1 MFNFADLKKLPKLK
15 QNAVDILTLL
25 KMEPAENSNARVSK
39 DPNGDAVHF
48 KKNIGYYEGF
58 NFILG
63 IIIGSGI
70 FISPTGVILYS
81 RHNVAMALSV
91 WVACG
96 LLSMM
101 AALCYAELG
110 VTLPS
115 SGGSYFYIKR
125 ALGSVP
131 AFIHVWTLTFLIQP
145 ASLAAG
151 AFTFTEYAL
160 QPFYSECSSPDV
172 IKKALCICY
181 FGRPFH
187 EVVRTPWPKFDVL
200 M

>member
-1 MFNFADLKKLPKLK
+1 MKGISP
-15 QNAVDILTLL
+15 
-25 KMEPAENSNARVSK
+25 NSNVRVSK

-63 IIIGSGI
+63 VVIGSGI
-70 FISPTGVILYS
+70 FISPTGVIHYS
-81 RHNVAMALSV
+81 HHNVAMALSV

-101 AALCYAELG
+101 AALCFAELG

-131 AFIHVWTLTFLIQP
+131 AFIHIWTISFLLSP
-145 ASLAAG
+145 ASLAAR

-160 QPFYSECSSPDV
+160 QPFYSECSSPDKTWRLSSTNAQ
-172 IKKALCICY
+172 IFGYTLRERMTTGQLAILAKQIFHQREETLRICKSICS
-181 FGRPFH
+181 RDNL
-187 EVVRTPWPKFDVL
+187 K
-200 M
+200 